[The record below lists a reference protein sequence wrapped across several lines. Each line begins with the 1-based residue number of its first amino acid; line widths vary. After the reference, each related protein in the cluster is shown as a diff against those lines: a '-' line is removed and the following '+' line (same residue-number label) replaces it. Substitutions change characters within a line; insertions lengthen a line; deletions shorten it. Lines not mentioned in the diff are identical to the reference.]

1 MNERER
7 KEGESRKDAPSL
19 EFPDDFTVVVKV
31 PKAKPAIYQF
41 DRVFWSPVT
50 TQKEVYDLAARDTIE
65 DVLAGYNGTIFA
77 YGQTGAGK
85 SYSMSGSDVT
95 HPDGKGIIP
104 RACDHIFQ
112 HIGADVAGTEYTLKC
127 SFLEI
132 YKENIHDL
140 LDPDSGGGNLKV
152 RETPSRGVWVQGLSE
167 HFVTSVEDIIDL
179 IQTGDKCRA
188 VSATRMNAVS
198 SRSHSLFILTL
209 IQRNPDGSTKEGKLN
224 LADLAGSE
232 KVGKTGASGETLE
245 EAKKINQSLSALGN
259 CINALTKA
267 KRGHVPYRDSK
278 LTHILRESLGGNSKT
293 TLLIA
298 CSPHVFNVEETISTL
313 KFGQR
318 AKTIKNNVHVNQQRS
333 VKELEAIIDNLTREL
348 AYLKLYSEHLERD
361 LLKLDP
367 AYDLAGLRKRLAT
380 QQAEKQAQAEREAA
394 ASQYIDDESSE
405 STANT
410 STDGDGESTGDV
422 SEDSSTTASQDDV
435 SSSASLLSTPT
446 KVGLPSSHHLASRSP
461 MPGTPQVHFDASY
474 DPMALAEAQLQI
486 QQMRERYELR
496 LMDLK
501 DEVSR
506 LTSEYKESEES
517 LEQAKQY
524 VKQTQKD
531 METMKSELERER
543 EESVLR
549 NASADYETKRKQLE
563 VDSHLAQL
571 TEAKTSLESEVTKL
585 KEQHIKI
592 SSEADIARDE
602 RDSLDK
608 KLKAAQADA
617 QRWKLR
623 VDSGAADAAKKDA
636 VLQKRRADEADA
648 RARAMEKELQQL
660 RVEVEAARRKLGEGQ
675 IELDRASQERKILER
690 SLSQLGVNTTAAT
703 TTTSA
708 ATAAGA
714 IAGGDSSSSSSQPM
728 FDQAMNVT
736 ASAAA
741 AAAVGE
747 MADVQRRSLE
757 LNSALQK
764 KDMELKELRANLESQ
779 ARLTEESQSAMR
791 SLQDVIAS
799 NEADM
804 QERAKQRET
813 FMREQDEALAQE
825 KEGREKAEIEVRGL
839 KRQLASQETKLVSTS
854 DLLERMQRETQ
865 QAALNMTKQ
874 MDQAG
879 ARVKDLEAT
888 IETMHEKHAQLQA
901 QLDDTVEKFA
911 RMSAEFSDQL
921 KQEQQENMQLRNTM
935 ARTHRAGTTAPG
947 ARRAPSNIPRQIK
960 GGQGVGGGGA
970 GGGASGP
977 STPSTP
983 ERGFVD
989 WLLGRDPLPSQGQ
1002 LDGAQKRGLLYKQTG
1017 LFKSWKQLYF
1027 ILKGHKLYYFASKES
1042 KVAEGVYQIDGCS
1055 PNTKRDVEPESSF
1068 RYQFTVSHPSRKT
1081 LYLCAQTS
1089 ADMASWIEVIDELAT
1104 CTRAEAETRVFQSA
1118 VSQHSDASMVPEQ
1131 QQQQQDGGAGVQA
1144 SAAAGTTSSSSS
1156 SSSPSTATTA
1166 SSSTTTSAHAQHQS
1180 SPTAQ
1185 GNTQQGSSGTPYK
1198 APRTTASMKISV
1210 SPAPKS
1216 PAPTPASKPN

>member
-7 KEGESRKDAPSL
+7 KEGESKKDAPTL

-41 DRVFWSPVT
+41 DRVFYSPAT

-85 SYSMSGSDVT
+85 SFSMSGADVT
-95 HPDGKGIIP
+95 HPETKGIIP

-112 HIGADVAGTEYTLKC
+112 HIAADVAGTEYTLKC

-140 LDPDSGGGNLKV
+140 LDPETGGNLRV

-179 IQTGDKCRA
+179 LQTGEKFRA

-209 IQRNPDGSTKEGKLN
+209 VQRNPDGSTKEGKLN

-318 AKTIKNNVHVNQQRS
+318 AKTIKNQVHVNQQRS
-333 VKELEAIIDNLTREL
+333 VKELEAIIENLTREL

-361 LLKLDP
+361 LLRLDP
-367 AYDLAGLRKRLAT
+367 AYDLAALRKKLAA
-380 QQAEKQAQAEREAA
+380 QLAEKAQAEAA
-394 ASQYIDDESSE
+394 AKEQPYIDDESSD
-405 STANT
+405 TATTT
-410 STDGDGESTGDV
+410 STLETTSADGD
-422 SEDSSTTASQDDV
+422 QDDLSDAPDGT
-435 SSSASLLSTPT
+435 SSPSKPTIATP
-446 KVGLPSSHHLASRSP
+446 ARSGAA
-461 MPGTPQVHFDASY
+461 MNTVPGTPQVHFDASY

-486 QQMRERYELR
+486 QQMKERYELR

-524 VKQTQKD
+524 VTQSQKEVE
-531 METMKSELERER
+531 MIRAELARER
-543 EESVLR
+543 EESALR
-549 NASADYETKRKQLE
+549 SASAEYELKKKQLE
-563 VDSHLAQL
+563 VDTQLTQL
-571 TEAKTSLESEVTKL
+571 TEAKASLEQEVAAL
-585 KEQHIKI
+585 KEANIKANT
-592 SSEADIARDE
+592 EMDIAKDE

-608 KLKAAQADA
+608 KLKAALADV

-636 VLQKRRADEADA
+636 ALQKRRADEAEA
-648 RARAMEKELQQL
+648 RTRAMEKELQSL
-660 RVEVEAARRKLGEGQ
+660 RSEIESSRRKISEGQ
-675 IELDRASQERKILER
+675 IELEKASQERGILER
-690 SLSQLGVNTTAAT
+690 SLSQLALSGTSGDDETQGV
-703 TTTSA
+703 SK
-708 ATAAGA
+708 
-714 IAGGDSSSSSSQPM
+714 PVL
-728 FDQAMNVT
+728 DQAMNVA

-747 MADVQRRSLE
+747 MADQQRKLLDLSTTV
-757 LNSALQK
+757 QK
-764 KDMELKELRANLESQ
+764 KEMEVKELRTKLESQ
-779 ARLTEESQSAMR
+779 IRLTEEAQNAMR
-791 SLQDVIAS
+791 ALQDVVAS
-799 NEADM
+799 NEVDM
-804 QERAKQRET
+804 QERAKQRDA
-813 FMREQDEALAQE
+813 FLRESEELLAQE
-825 KEGREKAEIEVRGL
+825 KESREKAEIEVRQL
-839 KRQLASQETKLVSTS
+839 KRQLAAQETKLVSTT
-854 DLLERMQRETQ
+854 DLLERTQRETQ

-874 MDQAG
+874 MDQAS
-879 ARVKDLEAT
+879 ARVKELEAT
-888 IETMHEKHAQLQA
+888 IETLHEKNSVLQS
-901 QLDDTVEKFA
+901 QLDSTAEKMA
-911 RMSAEFSDQL
+911 MMSAELSDQL
-921 KQEQQENMQLRNTM
+921 KKEQQENMQLRNTM
-935 ARTHRAGTTAPG
+935 SRTHRAGVTAPG
-947 ARRAPSNIPRQIK
+947 ARRAPSNMPRQIK
-960 GGQGVGGGGA
+960 GGQGHTG
-970 GGGASGP
+970 S
-977 STPSTP
+977 PSTP
-983 ERGFVD
+983 EPSGRGFVD
-989 WLLGRDPLPSQGQ
+989 WLFGRDPLPSQAQ
-1002 LDGAQKRGLLYKQTG
+1002 LEGAQKRGMLWKQSG
-1017 LFKSWKQLYF
+1017 LFKSWRQQYF
-1027 ILKGHKLYYFASKES
+1027 ILKGHKLYYFPSKES

-1055 PNTKRDVEPESSF
+1055 PNTKRDVEPDTSY

-1081 LYLCAQTS
+1081 LYLCAQSS

-1104 CTRAEAETRVFQSA
+1104 CTRAEAETRVFQS
-1118 VSQHSDASMVPEQ
+1118 SIGTLPPTDPSIVPEG
-1131 QQQQQDGGAGVQA
+1131 DAVAGVA
-1144 SAAAGTTSSSSS
+1144 STSSPNLGT
-1156 SSSPSTATTA
+1156 PSQPTLATGNQPATPG
-1166 SSSTTTSAHAQHQS
+1166 AQQ
-1180 SPTAQ
+1180 
-1185 GNTQQGSSGTPYK
+1185 GTPYK
-1198 APRTTASMKISV
+1198 PPKTAAPASMKLSTTTPKT
-1210 SPAPKS
+1210 PAPS
-1216 PAPTPASKPN
+1216 PVPKQQ

>member
-1 MNERER
+1 VNERE
-7 KEGESRKDAPSL
+7 KSEGAGKKDAPTL

-31 PKAKPAIYQF
+31 PKAKPATYQF
-41 DRVFWSPVT
+41 DRVFYSPAT

-65 DVLAGYNGTIFA
+65 DVLSGYNGTIFA

-85 SYSMSGSDVT
+85 SFSMSGSDVT
-95 HPDGKGIIP
+95 HPEHKGIIP
-104 RACDHIFQ
+104 RSCDHIFQ
-112 HIGADVAGTEYTLKC
+112 HIAQDLAGTEYTLKC

-140 LDPDSGGGNLKV
+140 LDPEAGSNLKV

-179 IQTGDKCRA
+179 LQTGEKYRA

-232 KVGKTGASGETLE
+232 KVGKTGASGDTLE

-367 AYDLAGLRKRLAT
+367 AYDLAGLRKRLAA
-380 QQAEKQAQAEREAA
+380 QQAEKAQAEAA
-394 ASQYIDDESSE
+394 AKEQPYDDERDSD
-405 STANT
+405 TATTT
-410 STDGDGESTGDV
+410 STDGDGDEINEDGLESGNGN
-422 SEDSSTTASQDDV
+422 DSY
-435 SSSASLLSTPT
+435 SASKLATPA
-446 KVGLPSSHHLASRSP
+446 KAMRSESP

-506 LTSEYKESEES
+506 LTSENKESEES
-517 LEQAKQY
+517 LEQAQEF
-524 VKQTQKD
+524 VKQTQK
-531 METMKSELERER
+531 EVENVKAELSRER
-543 EESVLR
+543 EEASLR
-549 NASADYETKRKQLE
+549 LASTDYETKRKQLE
-563 VDSHLAQL
+563 MEAQL
-571 TEAKTSLESEVTKL
+571 ATLGEAKLTLENEVAKL
-585 KEQHIKI
+585 KEAQIKAT
-592 SSEADIARDE
+592 SEAEIAKDE

-636 VLQKRRADEADA
+636 ALQKRRADEADA
-648 RARAMEKELQQL
+648 RSKALEKELQSL
-660 RVEVEAARRKLGEGQ
+660 RIEIESSRRRMGEDK
-675 IELDRASQERKILER
+675 IELERATQERLILER
-690 SLSQLGVNTTAAT
+690 TLSQLGVAAE
-703 TTTSA
+703 
-708 ATAAGA
+708 
-714 IAGGDSSSSSSQPM
+714 SSSAGNDRIDSRPLSQPM
-728 FDQAMNVT
+728 LDQAMNVA

-747 MADVQRRSLE
+747 LADSQRRALE
-757 LNSALQK
+757 LNSSVQK
-764 KDMELKELRANLESQ
+764 KEMEVKELQANLASTS
-779 ARLTEESQSAMR
+779 RLLEEAQNTIR
-791 SLQDVIAS
+791 SLQDTVAS
-799 NEADM
+799 NETDM
-804 QERAKQRET
+804 QERARQRDQLL
-813 FMREQDEALAQE
+813 RESEDALAAE
-825 KEGREKAEIEVRGL
+825 KESREKAETEARTL
-839 KRQLASQETKLVSTS
+839 KRQLAAQETRLVSTT
-854 DLLERMQRETQ
+854 DLLERTQRETQ

-874 MDQAG
+874 MDQAS
-879 ARVKDLEAT
+879 ARVKELEAT
-888 IETMHEKHAQLQA
+888 LESQHERYAQLQT
-901 QLDDTVEKFA
+901 QLDDSVEKFA
-911 RMSAEFSDQL
+911 LMSAEFSDRL
-921 KQEQQENMQLRNTM
+921 KAEQQENMQLRNTM
-935 ARTHRAGTTAPG
+935 SRTHRAGVTAPG
-947 ARRAPSNIPRQIK
+947 ARRAPANMPRQIK
-960 GGQGVGGGGA
+960 GGQGGMSA
-970 GGGASGP
+970 Q
-977 STPSTP
+977 TPSTP
-983 ERGFVD
+983 ESSSGGRGFVD
-989 WLLGRDPLPSQGQ
+989 WLFGRDPLPNQAQ
-1002 LDGAQKRGLLYKQTG
+1002 LEGAQKRGMLYKQTG
-1017 LFKSWKQLYF
+1017 LFKSWRQQWF
-1027 ILKGHKLYYFASKES
+1027 VLKGHKLYYFNSKDA

-1055 PNTKRDVEPESSF
+1055 PNTKRDVEPDSSF
-1068 RYQFTVSHPSRKT
+1068 RYQFTISHPSRKT
-1081 LYLCAQTS
+1081 VYLCAS
-1089 ADMASWIEVIDELAT
+1089 SSGEMASWIEVIDELAT
-1104 CTRAEAETRVFQSA
+1104 CTRSEAEARVFQSA
-1118 VSQHSDASMVPEQ
+1118 AAAAAAPGTPSSSSDPSQTVESDVPTS
-1131 QQQQQDGGAGVQA
+1131 GTPAVVGP
-1144 SAAAGTTSSSSS
+1144 SAAASGSA
-1156 SSSPSTATTA
+1156 PSTPTGPAG
-1166 SSSTTTSAHAQHQS
+1166 SQS
-1180 SPTAQ
+1180 Q
-1185 GNTQQGSSGTPYK
+1185 SGTPYK
-1198 APRTTASMKISV
+1198 APKPAPGSVKISV
-1210 SPAPKS
+1210 SAPRTPAPS
-1216 PAPTPASKPN
+1216 PGVPKQ